1 MPHCI
6 LEYSENV
13 INASRVISLLKVIH
27 GTLANSLLFDK
38 KNIKVRAIKYTDY
51 LVNNNKEDFVH
62 LQVAILAGR
71 KERQKV
77 LLSNTLLT
85 NLSKIITN
93 CNNITIEIRDINKA
107 LYSKK

>member
-6 LEYSENV
+6 IEYSENV
-13 INASRVISLLKVIH
+13 INAFIIISLLKVIH
-27 GTLANSLLFDK
+27 DTLASSLVFGK
-38 KNIKVRAIKYTDY
+38 KNIKVRAIKYNDY
-51 LVNNNKEDFVH
+51 LVNNNKEDFIH